1 MAIDVATPTPEVLDA
16 LERADVI
23 VVGPSNP
30 VASIGPILALP
41 GMRDAVRRAGAP
53 VIAVSPFVAGDVL
66 KGPTLAFCE
75 HAGIA
80 PNAAGI
86 ADAYAGVID
95 AMVADE
101 PVEGLPARVE
111 DTLMDGHEG
120 RARVARAVLELAASL

>member
-1 MAIDVATPTPEVLDA
+1 MI
-16 LERADVI
+16 VI
-23 VVGPSNP
+23 GPSNP
-30 VASIGPILALP
+30 VASIRPILALP

-53 VIAVSPFVAGDVL
+53 VIAVIPIVAGDVL

-95 AMVADE
+95 D
-101 PVEGLPARVE
+101 GGRPA
-111 DTLMDGHEG
+111 EG
-120 RARVARAVLELAASL
+120 RAARPGGGQR